1 MSTSF
6 HNRCWEFF
14 LKRAFMVTTAC
25 SQMEMDD
32 DENKIR
38 KWSIFSSN
46 PRNNA
51 HPCLI
56 PHPSCHFTEDG
67 QGTACIY
74 LYWQLHLSLLQIQTL
89 NESKWPISDHIS
101 TPELMGCTKRGNLVP
116 VESSFILETG
126 SWTSP
131 SANKTGNLLSP
142 PHKRTKK
149 KKRKRL
155 ALRRTLSRIHK
166 ILFFFLRT
174 WQEHRLALKMPK
186 ITWDYGMMAH

>member
-1 MSTSF
+1 MRTRSGNDPFSLQILETMPTPASF
-6 HNRCWEFF
+6 HIPAVTSLKTAKGLRASTCIGSSTFLCFRSKRLMNRNGLFPITSV
-14 LKRAFMVTTAC
+14 L
-25 SQMEMDD
+25 Q
-32 DENKIR
+32 
-38 KWSIFSSN
+38 SSWD
-46 PRNNA
+46 A
-51 HPCLI
+51 QSGEI
-56 PHPSCHFTEDG
+56 S
-67 QGTACIY
+67 
-74 LYWQLHLSLLQIQTL
+74 SLL
-89 NESKWPISDHIS
+89 NP
-101 TPELMGCTKRGNLVP
+101 LV
-116 VESSFILETG
+116 ILETG